1 MLAAAELSAAHI
13 ATPDLVSSFGV
24 DDVEWAV
31 IVTMVAMRMMEP
43 TADKIVDV
51 VAVRNRLVSAT
62 GTMDMAGF
70 VAFVAILGRASDRV
84 LSRHFND
91 VLIDAVPFWVVQM
104 SVMQVVDVVAM
115 PHCEVT
121 AFRAMMM
128 RMVGLGEMVMGSH
141 GIFSFRSI
149 VV

>member
-1 MLAAAELSAAHI
+1 
-13 ATPDLVSSFGV
+13 
-24 DDVEWAV
+24 
-31 IVTMVAMRMMEP
+31 MVAVRMMEP

-51 VAVRNRLVSAT
+51 VAVRNRFVSAA

-70 VAFVAILGRASDRV
+70 VAFVAILGRAPDRV

-121 AFRAMMM
+121 ALRAMMM
-128 RMVGLGEMVMGSH
+128 RMVGMGEMVMGRH
-141 GIFSFRSI
+141 GIFSLRSI
-149 VV
+149 VA